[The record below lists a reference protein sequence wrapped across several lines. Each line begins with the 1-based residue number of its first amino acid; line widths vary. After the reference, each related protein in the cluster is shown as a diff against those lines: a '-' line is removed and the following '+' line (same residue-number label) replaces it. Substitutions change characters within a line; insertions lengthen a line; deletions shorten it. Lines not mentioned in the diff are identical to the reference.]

1 VLKNP
6 EFQRIVSSE
15 MKTAERKL
23 GHAYQAL
30 EKGRPDRA
38 IKSLGK
44 ACEHARMA
52 SSLAALRLEI
62 FPPKRHPK
70 ILLERLSNL
79 GASRSPIGGAV
90 LFPYLAPVFIPDFT
104 RCPN

>member
-1 VLKNP
+1 VLENP
-6 EFQRIVSSE
+6 ESQRTVSSE
-15 MKTAERKL
+15 MRTAERKL
-23 GHAYQAL
+23 GCAYQAL

-38 IKSLGK
+38 IKSLGT
-44 ACEHARMA
+44 ACEHAQMA

-62 FPPKRHPK
+62 FPPERHRK

-79 GASRSPIGGAV
+79 DPSRSPLGGSV
-90 LFPYLAPVFIPDFT
+90 FLPYLAAVFIPAFT